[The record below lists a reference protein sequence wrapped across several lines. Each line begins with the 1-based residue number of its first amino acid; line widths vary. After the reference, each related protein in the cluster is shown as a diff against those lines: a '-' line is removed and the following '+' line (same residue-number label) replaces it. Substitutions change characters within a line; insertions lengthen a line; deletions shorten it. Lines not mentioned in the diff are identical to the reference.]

1 MSLMETLLTVQ
12 GKHAIEIDHSTMGQ
26 TCGIL
31 PVGIAKAFV
40 TTTGLKWN
48 LGEPVPLRL
57 GSRLLARLVYILR
70 WRCVN
75 LKSLGPR

>member
-1 MSLMETLLTVQ
+1 MVVSEDTVAWVLDTVSRFQRLPLTVQ

-31 PVGIAKAFV
+31 PVGVAKAFV

-48 LGEPVPLRL
+48 LGKPFTLEPFD
-57 GSRLLARLVYILR
+57 S
-70 WRCVN
+70 
-75 LKSLGPR
+75 